1 MACCDRVRASVDRGV
16 GGGSATVRA
25 KASENYLYVEHLEAV
40 LLAARQRQLVG
51 AFGIHIAQGS
61 TSDAVQMVMGG
72 RRVGVVT
79 LPAVTGGD
87 LQHLAHVHQ
96 LVQGVVHG
104 GQADLRE
111 ESLGSAVHGVRGEV
125 DVFTGQDLSH
135 NSSLDRE
142 TPLPVP
148 QPLDQLAD
156 DVPPRAL
163 QATRTP
169 QTGYVLALDSF

>member
-1 MACCDRVRASVDRGV
+1 
-16 GGGSATVRA
+16 
-25 KASENYLYVEHLEAV
+25 
-40 LLAARQRQLVG
+40 
-51 AFGIHIAQGS
+51 
-61 TSDAVQMVMGG
+61 
-72 RRVGVVT
+72 
-79 LPAVTGGD
+79 
-87 LQHLAHVHQ
+87 
-96 LVQGVVHG
+96 
-104 GQADLRE
+104 
-111 ESLGSAVHGVRGEV
+111 LGPAVHGLGGEV
-125 DVFTGQDLSH
+125 DVFAGQDLSH